1 MAEAVAAPTSPGP
14 STVASG
20 LISLLGSGFAAAAA
34 LGVAVL
40 VGRGFGADGAGIFF
54 QAIALFTVAAGIL
67 KLGTGSGLVRGMA
80 RARALQSG
88 PSDSRMMWWATWP
101 VLALSSFVALGLYL
115 SAPALAN
122 MLTTAGRVD
131 QVSQALRV
139 LAPFIVVAAMLG
151 VLHTAVRMMRGVLA
165 FTVLQ
170 NVLTPL
176 GRIVMVGAAV
186 IAGWDVL
193 TAIAGWAALLPLWL
207 VVTLGCLYG
216 PVRHDL
222 RRKRGEPSGE
232 SQRAFWRFTGGRA
245 IGAAVEVCLE
255 WSDVLIVAALRP
267 LPEVGVY
274 AVTTRAVRPGQIVD
288 RALRIALSPLI
299 AHHLSLADFSA
310 ATQLHTR
317 ATRALVLLAWPFYI
331 TLIVMGSAVLGLFGS
346 DFVLGYP
353 VLAVMAGAFLVANLG
368 GMLQSV
374 MLMGGRSSWQVYEKS
389 LILAVSVVGN
399 LLLVPRLGI
408 MGAAITFAI
417 VVLTDTAVAA
427 MIVHRG
433 VKVRLQP
440 TQILPV
446 GVIPIVVFGVVGLV
460 VRALLGDE
468 PWVLLVYLPVA
479 LSLYGIA
486 LWFSRHR
493 LEVEGVVTLW
503 RRSRSRRSRTGGS
516 ETGHDAARRRH
527 SAVRTKRKVLGGTT
541 SIQEGEIHDRSVRQ

>member
-1 MAEAVAAPTSPGP
+1 MAEAVAAPRSAGP

-20 LISLLGSGFAAAAA
+20 FIALLGSGFAAAAA

-80 RARALQSG
+80 RTRALHSG
-88 PSDSRMMWWATWP
+88 PPDSVMIWWATWP
-101 VLALSSFVALGLYL
+101 VLVLSSVVALGLYL

-122 MLTTAGRVD
+122 LLTTAGRVD
-131 QVSQALRV
+131 QVSQVLRV
-139 LAPFIVVAAMLG
+139 LAPFIVVAAVLG

-170 NVLTPL
+170 NILTPL
-176 GRIVMVGAAV
+176 GLIVMVGAAV
-186 IAGWDVL
+186 VAGWDVL

-207 VVTLGCLYG
+207 LVTLGCLYG
-216 PVRHDL
+216 PIRRDL
-222 RRKRGEPSGE
+222 RRKRGKVSGE
-232 SQRAFWRFTGGRA
+232 SQRTFWRFTGGRA

-267 LPEVGVY
+267 LHEVGIY

-288 RALRIALSPLI
+288 RALRVALSPRI
-299 AHHLSLADFSA
+299 AHYLPLADFRA
-310 ATQLHTR
+310 ATELHTR
-317 ATRALVLLAWPFYI
+317 ASRALVLLAWPVYI
-331 TLIVMGSAVLGLFGS
+331 TLILLGSAVAGLSAS
-346 DFVLGYP
+346 DVVLGCP
-353 VLAVMAGAFLVANLG
+353 VLAVMAAAFLVANLG

-389 LILAVSVVGN
+389 LVLALSVVGN

-408 MGAAITFAI
+408 MGAAITFAV

-427 MIVHRG
+427 TIVHRG
-433 VKVRLQP
+433 IKVRLQP

-446 GVIPIVVFGVVGLV
+446 GLIPIVVFGSVGLV

-468 PWVLLVYLPVA
+468 PWVLVVHLPVA
-479 LSLYGIA
+479 LSLYGTS
-486 LWFSRHR
+486 LWLLRHR
-493 LEVEGVVTLW
+493 LQIEEVVTLSHW
-503 RRSRSRRSRTGGS
+503 SRVRRSRTSGS
-516 ETGHDAARRRH
+516 EPGTDRSRTRH
-527 SAVRTKRKVLGGTT
+527 PAVRTKREIRGGAT
-541 SIQEGEIHDRSVRQ
+541 SIQEGEIHDRSVR